1 MDILYFAP
9 GACSFVPHVG
19 LELMRLAAGREYET
33 RMVKLH
39 KGEHKLPEFLA
50 LNPDGQ
56 VPVLLANEQPVSQL
70 VAICDYLDRTCP
82 QAKLL
87 PAEAVAR
94 AEAVSTFAWMNNTV
108 HSTFSHVFLPYLYT
122 DSPDAQA
129 IIKTFNVTKYRHYLQ
144 RLDAMAATR
153 PAYWNG
159 SEPNLLDAY
168 AFTLLRWGGIAGVD
182 PASVPNLKA
191 LVERALAHPAL
202 ATVAARERVAL
213 DTFKG

>member
-19 LELMRLAAGREYET
+19 LELMREVAGREYET
-33 RMVKLH
+33 RLVKLH

-56 VPVLLANEQPVSQL
+56 VPVLLANSQPISQL
-70 VAICDYLDRTCP
+70 IAICDYLDRACP

-87 PAEAVAR
+87 PAEPTAR
-94 AEAVSTFAWMNNTV
+94 AEAMSVLAWMNNTV
-108 HSTFSHVFLPYLYT
+108 HSTFAHVFLPHLFT
-122 DSPDAQA
+122 DSLEAQA
-129 IIKTFNVTKYRHYLQ
+129 IIKAYNTLKYRKYLQ
-144 RLDAMAATR
+144 RLDAMAASR
-153 PAYWNG
+153 PALWNG
-159 SEPNLLDAY
+159 AEPNLLDAY

-182 PASVPNLKA
+182 PGSLPHLKA
-191 LVERALAHPAL
+191 LVERALAHSAL
-202 ATVAARERVAL
+202 ATVLARERVGL